1 MKFVDYYGDDRLR
14 HKIIYNRNSY
24 SECVYCGAKA
34 DTREHVPSKVFLNKP
49 YPDNLGIVPACFK
62 CNNSFS
68 RDELFLSILIE
79 KLKSKHLGQ
88 KYVFSNDT
96 TERLN
101 KNKKLVNEIET
112 IINNNNI
119 NECDETIKRIL
130 FKLAIGHAVFEV
142 SEGYCAKNGTV
153 HYKFFNDVSDEEFE
167 NFTAPFIINNH
178 LLPEIGSRVYER
190 ITIVDV
196 VLSSANDK
204 EQRIQTT
211 LALLNWVEVQRSKY
225 VVTAR
230 I

>member
-88 KYVFSNDT
+88 KYELSPYNCVK
-96 TERLN
+96 TE
-101 KNKKLVNEIET
+101 
-112 IINNNNI
+112 
-119 NECDETIKRIL
+119 
-130 FKLAIGHAVFEV
+130 
-142 SEGYCAKNGTV
+142 
-153 HYKFFNDVSDEEFE
+153 
-167 NFTAPFIINNH
+167 
-178 LLPEIGSRVYER
+178 LL
-190 ITIVDV
+190 
-196 VLSSANDK
+196 
-204 EQRIQTT
+204 
-211 LALLNWVEVQRSKY
+211 
-225 VVTAR
+225 
-230 I
+230 